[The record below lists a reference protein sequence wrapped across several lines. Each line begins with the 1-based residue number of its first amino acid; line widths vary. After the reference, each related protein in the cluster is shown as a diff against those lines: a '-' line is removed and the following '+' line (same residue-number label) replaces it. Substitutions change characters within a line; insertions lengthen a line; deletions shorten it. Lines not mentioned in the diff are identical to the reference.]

1 MSSVVQTSSITATI
15 NANYSGKQPNNTAYI
30 KYFSPGTS
38 SDLWTVKVYSY
49 NGTKQNV
56 ITPVSNFYNNVYI
69 PGNLFV
75 DGSIVSPSDINLK
88 DNIVEI
94 SHDLSDNIMKLK
106 PTQFTFKTDKNKQIH
121 YGFIAQEFEEFF
133 PDLVC
138 SKPDK
143 KDIVKGINYL
153 EILPLLVDKI
163 QRMQNEIDELKQQM
177 QLLNNNKSNN
187 E

>member
-38 SDLWTVKVYSY
+38 SDLWTVKVYNY

-75 DGSIVSPSDINLK
+75 DGSIISPSDINLK